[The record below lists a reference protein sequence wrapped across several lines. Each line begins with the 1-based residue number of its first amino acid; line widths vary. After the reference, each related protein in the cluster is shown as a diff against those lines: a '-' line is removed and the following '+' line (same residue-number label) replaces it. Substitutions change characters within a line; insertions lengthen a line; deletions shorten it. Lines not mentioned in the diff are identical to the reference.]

1 MMEKMEEK
9 ISAVSTELTRL
20 KELLVIGF
28 QKVDNN
34 FEIVKVDFTSIQ
46 KKLDALTK
54 EVEILRGATSEGF
67 DDVGSKI
74 ESLTSEITKIG
85 QTTGY
90 DELFTNRK
98 SIS

>member
-1 MMEKMEEK
+1 MEKMEEK

-34 FEIVKVDFTSIQ
+34 FEIVKIDFTSIQ
-46 KKLDALTK
+46 KKIDTLTK

-74 ESLTSEITKIG
+74 ESLTCEITKIG
-85 QTTGY
+85 QPTGY
-90 DELFTNRK
+90 DELFTNLK

>member
-1 MMEKMEEK
+1 MEKMEEK

-90 DELFTNRK
+90 DEHFTNRK

>member
-1 MMEKMEEK
+1 MEKMEEK

-20 KELLVIGF
+20 KELLVISF

-46 KKLDALTK
+46 KKRETLTK

>member
-1 MMEKMEEK
+1 MEKMEEK

-90 DELFTNRK
+90 DELFTKLK

>member
-1 MMEKMEEK
+1 MEKMEEK
-9 ISAVSTELTRL
+9 ISALSTELTRL

-46 KKLDALTK
+46 KKIDTLTK
-54 EVEILRGATSEGF
+54 EVEILSGATSEGF

-74 ESLTSEITKIG
+74 ESLTSEITKNG

-90 DELFTNRK
+90 DELFTNLK

>member
-1 MMEKMEEK
+1 MEKMEEK

-46 KKLDALTK
+46 KKIDTLTK
-54 EVEILRGATSEGF
+54 EVEILKGAT
-67 DDVGSKI
+67 
-74 ESLTSEITKIG
+74 ES
-85 QTTGY
+85 
-90 DELFTNRK
+90 
-98 SIS
+98 